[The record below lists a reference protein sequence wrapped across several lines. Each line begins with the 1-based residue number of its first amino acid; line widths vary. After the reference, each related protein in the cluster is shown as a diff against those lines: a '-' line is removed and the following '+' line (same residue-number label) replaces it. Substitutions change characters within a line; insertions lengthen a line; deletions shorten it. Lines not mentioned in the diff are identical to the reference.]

1 MKTKNN
7 TDSFDPYRNLVLDKY
22 EKSIEKSLKEDE
34 WVSIM
39 TPERREELRQ
49 AAKDTLEL
57 RKSKKITV
65 RINQGDLIKLKAR
78 AEEKNIPYQTLL
90 GVLVRDFV
98 DRKYT
103 VKL

>member
-7 TDSFDPYRNLVLDKY
+7 TGAFNPYKNLVLDEY
-22 EKSIEKSLKEDE
+22 EKNIEKSLEKDE
-34 WVSIM
+34 WISIM

-49 AAKDTLEL
+49 ATKETLAL
-57 RKSKKITV
+57 RKSKKITL

-98 DRKYT
+98 DKKYS